1 MLGISFDTPEENK
14 AFAEAESFP
23 FRLLSDVDRKVGE
36 AYGAVRAPDEQYAN
50 FAKRLTFLI
59 DPAGV
64 VRRTYAV
71 SDVAAHP
78 EQVLAD
84 IVAGAAH

>member
-1 MLGISFDTPEENK
+1 MLGISFDTPEENR
-14 AFAEAESFP
+14 AFAEAEGFP
-23 FRLLSDVDRKVGE
+23 YRLLSDTDRKVGE
-36 AYGAVRAPDEQYAN
+36 AYGAVRAPDEQFAN

-78 EQVLAD
+78 DEVLAD
-84 IVAGAAH
+84 ITS